1 MFIDKCSNKCK
12 ISKSRKLKVYYVSTM
27 IKGECSILLKCHH
40 TECLI
45 GHDTKILI
53 FQSKCWNSHNP
64 SKPYIDRYSIMQT
77 HFYICLCLHWLRVG
91 FNRYFFFQIDVK
103 EITIISQ
110 FTEKIPPI
118 SWILM
123 KTDSTIVASE
133 EAFFSIR
140 LSLSLSLKE
149 YHVQYS

>member
-27 IKGECSILLKCHH
+27 IKGECSILLKCQH

-45 GHDTKILI
+45 GHDTKIQI

-77 HFYICLCLHWLRVG
+77 HFYICLCLHWLRSR
-91 FNRYFFFQIDVK
+91 FQQIFLLSNRCEGNNNNLSIYRENPPNLLNID
-103 EITIISQ
+103 ENWCNYSSQ
-110 FTEKIPPI
+110 
-118 SWILM
+118 WG
-123 KTDSTIVASE
+123 
-133 EAFFSIR
+133 SIF
-140 LSLSLSLKE
+140 
-149 YHVQYS
+149 